1 MKNYYVI
8 EKNARTGREMLI
20 TVFKCKNLT
29 EARKDATQRFYRSLP
44 EGYQLI
50 VVGETGYKQYHKQK
64 VLETELDLERN

>member
-1 MKNYYVI
+1 
-8 EKNARTGREMLI
+8 
-20 TVFKCKNLT
+20 LT

-64 VLETELDLERN
+64 VLETELDLER